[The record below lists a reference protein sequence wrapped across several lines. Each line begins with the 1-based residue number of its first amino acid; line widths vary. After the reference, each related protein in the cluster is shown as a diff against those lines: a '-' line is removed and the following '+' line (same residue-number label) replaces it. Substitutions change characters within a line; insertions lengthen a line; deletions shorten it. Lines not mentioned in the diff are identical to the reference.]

1 MKVSKEA
8 RRIARAMFRASF
20 ADCRFDETKARQ
32 VVQQLVAAKPRL
44 LVPIL
49 KTYERLVRLD
59 QERNTA
65 RVESATELASG
76 LQKQIAGQLQQMFHR
91 PVKVEFSVNPALIGG
106 VRVQMGDDVWDGSVI
121 QRLRALRE
129 SL

>member
-8 RRIARAMFRASF
+8 RRISRALFRASF
-20 ADCRFDETKARQ
+20 TDGRLDEAKARQ
-32 VVQQLVAAKPRL
+32 AVQQLVAAKPRL

-49 KTYERLVRLD
+49 KTYQRLVRLE

-65 RVESATELASG
+65 RVESAAELAGG
-76 LQKQIAGQLQQMFHR
+76 LREQIVGQLQQAYRR
-91 PVKVEFSVNPALIGG
+91 PIAAQFNVNPALIGG
-106 VRVQMGDDVWDGSVI
+106 VRVRIGDDVWDGSVA